1 MLASML
7 TLPNHYRLNRHHW
20 LIMVYGADCKTLCSF
35 SPLWPFW
42 KFRCLWLCFRCVDH
56 IKLVD
61 SVKCPSLYFWT
72 ILIACVHISQCE
84 GTSKYQ
90 LFSTVI
96 CDLEH
101 TLSVGFDQDVSD
113 WQPQIRIKSE
123 NRLKSRDCARFTKQK
138 STFTPCT
145 KPLRPGCHNFSFLL
159 QSRGC
164 STCGNSLY
172 SQAVCQE
179 QPPRGPLVTT
189 GSFSSSSSVMKSFSN
204 TVEEKSLRQIWAS
217 LLHFWVVEE
226 ECVCCNAGLQP
237 WVVGW
242 RRRFW
247 SPLVSRREQSA
258 GVEDFFYFFF
268 CC

>member
-1 MLASML
+1 M
-7 TLPNHYRLNRHHW
+7 
-20 LIMVYGADCKTLCSF
+20 
-35 SPLWPFW
+35 
-42 KFRCLWLCFRCVDH
+42 
-56 IKLVD
+56 
-61 SVKCPSLYFWT
+61 
-72 ILIACVHISQCE
+72 
-84 GTSKYQ
+84 
-90 LFSTVI
+90 
-96 CDLEH
+96 
-101 TLSVGFDQDVSD
+101 
-113 WQPQIRIKSE
+113 
-123 NRLKSRDCARFTKQK
+123 
-138 STFTPCT
+138 FTPCT
-145 KPLRPGCHNFSFLL
+145 EPLRPGCHNFSFLL

-226 ECVCCNAGLQP
+226 ECVCCNAGSQP

-258 GVEDFFYFFF
+258 GVEDFFFLTFIFFSAVKF
-268 CC
+268 TRSNGSLSHLFYVWTNPKWTMFSQSVYHCWYLAIFTGLQIDSHDS